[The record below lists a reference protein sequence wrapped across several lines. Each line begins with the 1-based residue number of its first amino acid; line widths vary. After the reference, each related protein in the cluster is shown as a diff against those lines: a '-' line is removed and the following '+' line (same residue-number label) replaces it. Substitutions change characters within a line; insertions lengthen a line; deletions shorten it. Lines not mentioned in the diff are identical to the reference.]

1 MARLPMLLRQPLL
14 WLALSPLATAQ
25 TGASFDVIVVGS
37 EPEGVVAAVA
47 AAEEGARTL
56 LLSEDARVGGLFVL
70 GEMNSLDLRTEPRVQ
85 RGLFERWWNLV
96 GRGSAFDVGEAEAA
110 FEAMLREAG
119 VVVRLEAAAL
129 EPVVKAE
136 TVVGV
141 RTGAETLSAMQVID
155 ATADGDLAAAAGAA
169 YTLGFASLGVNE
181 RMADTLVFRIEG
193 VDWNALTTGVRE
205 RGPDYAQ
212 INRDAAWG
220 SFGGLP
226 AAYEAEGEG
235 LRLRG
240 LNLGR
245 QADGS
250 VLVNALLIYG
260 IDPFDPASVADGMKR
275 ARLEAERI
283 VTYLR
288 VLPGFEDATYGG
300 VAEKLYIRETRHF
313 QTRCTLTVDDTLDNI
328 VREGD
333 VVAGSYPLDVQ
344 TLTPSDNGYVYGV
357 PEVYGARLCVTLP
370 EAPNNLW
377 IVGRAAG
384 YDPLAAS
391 SARVVPFGMALGEAV
406 GVAAAEAAQAGVS
419 AQTYALDA
427 DHVQALRERLAARG
441 AYLPEVRARTP
452 TGPVSHPYFE
462 AYRTLRRKGLALG
475 GYENDPQL
483 DAQMPALGF
492 LYLLANVGQRFW
504 GDSELGDVLL
514 EAFPNLTGELT
525 PELALEL
532 THTAGCALGACP
544 DMSTSAVS
552 RLGEGSLTRGEAY
565 TLAAKL
571 VPPKGD

>member
-1 MARLPMLLRQPLL
+1 MALRYVLF
-14 WLALSPLATAQ
+14 WLALSSVSAVQAEV
-25 TGASFDVIVVGS
+25 AFDVIVVGS
-37 EPEGVVAAVA
+37 EPEGVMAAVA
-47 AAEEGARTL
+47 AAEESARTL

-70 GEMNSLDLRTEPRVQ
+70 GEMNSLDLRTEPHVQ
-85 RGLFERWWNLV
+85 RGLFERWWERV
-96 GRGSAFDVGEAEAA
+96 GRGSAFDVGQAEAA
-110 FEAMLREAG
+110 FDAMLREAG
-119 VVVRLEAAAL
+119 VVMQLGTDTPT
-129 EPVVKAE
+129 PVVKAG

-141 RTGAETLSAMQVID
+141 RIGDDILNAKQVVD

-169 YTLGFASLGVNE
+169 HTLGFASLGVDE

-193 VDWNALTTGVRE
+193 IDWDALEAGVRE
-205 RGPDYAQ
+205 RGPEYAHV
-212 INRDAAWG
+212 NRDTAWG

-260 IDPFDPASVADGMKR
+260 IDPFDPASVADGMTR
-275 ARLEAERI
+275 ARLEAPRI
-283 VTYLR
+283 VRYLR

-313 QTRCTLTVDDTLDNI
+313 QTRCTLTVDDALDNI

-333 VVAGSYPLDVQ
+333 VVAGNYPLDVQ
-344 TLTPSDNGYVYGV
+344 TLTPFDNGYVYGV
-357 PEVYGARLCVTLP
+357 PELYGARLCVTLP
-370 EAPNNLW
+370 ETLDNLW

-406 GVAAAEAAQAGVS
+406 GVAAAEAARTGVS
-419 AQTYALDA
+419 TQAFAA
-427 DHVQALRERLAARG
+427 DRGAVQRLRERLVARG
-441 AYLPEVRARTP
+441 TYLPEVGARTP
-452 TGPVSHPYFE
+452 SGPVAHPYFE

-483 DAQMPALGF
+483 NAEMPALGF

-504 GDSELGDVLL
+504 EDDIGDVLL

-525 PELALEL
+525 PELALDL

-544 DMSTSAVS
+544 DTTASAVS
-552 RLGEGSLTRGEAY
+552 RFNEDGLTRGEAY
-565 TLAAKL
+565 ALAAEL